1 MAEME
6 ELLLQ
11 AEGILYLLELEKLKV
26 LADKLKVPKKDV
38 VGKSRLKLVKLLS
51 AVYEE
56 NFEKSTQQE
65 FEALLN
71 ELKKFGELSPPP
83 LEGDE
88 VEETSTVPGCAEGA
102 EGDNTRIKTTHTTQP
117 DNLTMQTSMFR
128 REFKIIGQIGEVG
141 QREKLSYV
149 SLIRQ
154 VEVGLDRGY
163 SEGEVVNAIINSI
176 SPGLQI
182 RSYLEGSGQISLARL
197 RKILRSHYKEG
208 SATDLYQ
215 ELLTMSQEPKEDPVN
230 FLIRAMDCR
239 QKIIFACREESENDL
254 KYSPVLVTGLF
265 RQSVET
271 GLLSDA
277 IRGRIRPYL
286 QNSNVDDEELINQM
300 QLAVLAE
307 SERKKKFGLQ
317 NKASKVNEISIV
329 EKNPQKQAKISEN
342 NDKILAA
349 VEQIKCGVAALKT
362 ELAEMKTANY
372 GKEQQKSSLSKPT
385 CESCRK
391 TGKTDCDH
399 CSYCGSPD
407 HNFRGCRNRKSG
419 NGGRLPRRGGR

>member
-1 MAEME
+1 ME

-11 AEGILYLLELEKLKV
+11 AEGILYLLESEKLKV

-51 AVYEE
+51 AFYEE

-83 LEGDE
+83 LEGVE
-88 VEETSTVPGCAEGA
+88 VEETSTAPGCAEGA

-154 VEVGLDRGY
+154 VEVGLD
-163 SEGEVVNAIINSI
+163 I

-182 RSYLEGSGQISLARL
+182 RSYLEGSGQISLAGL
-197 RKILRSHYKEG
+197 RKVLRSHYKEL

-239 QKIIFACREESENDL
+239 QKIYFCM
-254 KYSPVLVTGLF
+254 
-265 RQSVET
+265 Q
-271 GLLSDA
+271 
-277 IRGRIRPYL
+277 GR
-286 QNSNVDDEELINQM
+286 V
-300 QLAVLAE
+300 
-307 SERKKKFGLQ
+307 
-317 NKASKVNEISIV
+317 
-329 EKNPQKQAKISEN
+329 
-342 NDKILAA
+342 
-349 VEQIKCGVAALKT
+349 
-362 ELAEMKTANY
+362 
-372 GKEQQKSSLSKPT
+372 
-385 CESCRK
+385 
-391 TGKTDCDH
+391 
-399 CSYCGSPD
+399 
-407 HNFRGCRNRKSG
+407 
-419 NGGRLPRRGGR
+419 

>member
-1 MAEME
+1 ME

-38 VGKSRLKLVKLLS
+38 VGKSRLKLIKLLS

-71 ELKKFGELSPPP
+71 ELKKFGELSPPT

-102 EGDNTRIKTTHTTQP
+102 VGDNTRLKTTQTTQP

-230 FLIRAMDCR
+230 FLIRALDCR

-254 KYSPVLVTGLF
+254 K
-265 RQSVET
+265 
-271 GLLSDA
+271 
-277 IRGRIRPYL
+277 
-286 QNSNVDDEELINQM
+286 
-300 QLAVLAE
+300 
-307 SERKKKFGLQ
+307 
-317 NKASKVNEISIV
+317 
-329 EKNPQKQAKISEN
+329 
-342 NDKILAA
+342 
-349 VEQIKCGVAALKT
+349 
-362 ELAEMKTANY
+362 
-372 GKEQQKSSLSKPT
+372 
-385 CESCRK
+385 
-391 TGKTDCDH
+391 
-399 CSYCGSPD
+399 
-407 HNFRGCRNRKSG
+407 
-419 NGGRLPRRGGR
+419 

>member
-1 MAEME
+1 MQWTA
-6 ELLLQ
+6 
-11 AEGILYLLELEKLKV
+11 G
-26 LADKLKVPKKDV
+26 
-38 VGKSRLKLVKLLS
+38 R
-51 AVYEE
+51 
-56 NFEKSTQQE
+56 
-65 FEALLN
+65 
-71 ELKKFGELSPPP
+71 KF
-83 LEGDE
+83 
-88 VEETSTVPGCAEGA
+88 
-102 EGDNTRIKTTHTTQP
+102 
-117 DNLTMQTSMFR
+117 
-128 REFKIIGQIGEVG
+128 
-141 QREKLSYV
+141 
-149 SLIRQ
+149 
-154 VEVGLDRGY
+154 
-163 SEGEVVNAIINSI
+163 
-176 SPGLQI
+176 
-182 RSYLEGSGQISLARL
+182 
-197 RKILRSHYKEG
+197 
-208 SATDLYQ
+208 
-215 ELLTMSQEPKEDPVN
+215 
-230 FLIRAMDCR
+230 
-239 QKIIFACREESENDL
+239 IFACREESENDL

-349 VEQIKCGVAALKT
+349 VEQIKCEVAALKT
-362 ELAEMKTANY
+362 ELAEMKTGNY
-372 GKEQQKSSLSKPT
+372 AKEQQKSSLSRPT

-391 TGKTDCDH
+391 TGKTDCDL

-407 HNFRGCRNRKSG
+407 HYSRGCRNRKSG

>member
-11 AEGILYLLELEKLKV
+11 AEGLLYSLELEKLKE
-26 LADKLKVPKKDV
+26 LADKLKVPRKDV
-38 VGKSRLKLVKLLS
+38 AGKSRLKLVKLLS
-51 AVYEE
+51 AWYEE
-56 NFEKSTQQE
+56 TSDKSSEEE
-65 FEALLN
+65 FEALFHDLT
-71 ELKKFGELSPPP
+71 KFAQLSPPP
-83 LEGDE
+83 LEGDKE
-88 VEETSTVPGCAEGA
+88 EAETSTTPGGTEGA
-102 EGDNTRIKTTHTTQP
+102 KGDSSKTTPTQP
-117 DNLTMQTSMFR
+117 DNLPMQTSMFR
-128 REFKIIGQIGEVG
+128 REFKIMGQIGEVG

-154 VEVGLDRGY
+154 IEVGLDRGY

-254 KYSPVLVTGLF
+254 RYSPNLVTGLF
-265 RQSVET
+265 RRSVET

-286 QNSNVDDEELINQM
+286 QNSSVDDEELINQM

-317 NKASKVNEISIV
+317 NKASKVNEISV
-329 EKNPQKQAKISEN
+329 AEKNHQKQAKNSEN
-342 NDKILAA
+342 SDKILAA
-349 VEQIKCGVAALKT
+349 VEQIKCEVAALKT
-362 ELAEMKTANY
+362 ELAEVKTTNCE
-372 GKEQQKSSLSKPT
+372 KDQQKNSFSRPT

-391 TGKTDCDH
+391 SGKTDCDH
-399 CSYCGSPD
+399 CSYCGSSD
-407 HNFRGCRNRKSG
+407 HYFRGCKNRKSG

>member
-1 MAEME
+1 ME

-11 AEGILYLLELEKLKV
+11 AEGILYLLEFEKLKE

-38 VGKSRLKLVKLLS
+38 AGKSRLKLVKLLS
-51 AVYEE
+51 AVYED
-56 NFEKSTQQE
+56 NCEKSTQEE
-65 FEALLN
+65 FEALLT
-71 ELKKFGELSPPP
+71 ELKKFAEFSPPP

-88 VEETSTVPGCAEGA
+88 EEESSTALGGAEGA
-102 EGDNTRIKTTHTTQP
+102 KGDHTRIKTTHSTQP
-117 DNLTMQTSMFR
+117 DSLTMQTSMFR
-128 REFKIIGQIGEVG
+128 REFKIMGQIGEVG

-239 QKIIFACREESENDL
+239 QKIIFACREEAENDL
-254 KYSPVLVTGLF
+254 RYSPNLVTGLF
-265 RQSVET
+265 RRSVET

-317 NKASKVNEISIV
+317 NKASKVNEISV
-329 EKNPQKQAKISEN
+329 AEKNPQKQAKNSEN

-349 VEQIKCGVAALKT
+349 VEQIRCEVAALKT
-362 ELAEMKTANY
+362 ELAEVKTTNY
-372 GKEQQKSSLSKPT
+372 EKDQPKSSFSRPT

-391 TGKTDCDH
+391 SGETNCDH
-399 CSYCGSPD
+399 CSYCGSSD
-407 HNFRGCRNRKSG
+407 HYFRGCKNRKSG

>member
-38 VGKSRLKLVKLLS
+38 V
-51 AVYEE
+51 VYEE

-102 EGDNTRIKTTHTTQP
+102 EGDKTRIKTTHTTQP

-128 REFKIIGQIGEVG
+128 REFKIIGQIEEVG

-154 VEVGLDRGY
+154 VEVG
-163 SEGEVVNAIINSI
+163 
-176 SPGLQI
+176 
-182 RSYLEGSGQISLARL
+182 
-197 RKILRSHYKEG
+197 
-208 SATDLYQ
+208 
-215 ELLTMSQEPKEDPVN
+215 
-230 FLIRAMDCR
+230 
-239 QKIIFACREESENDL
+239 EESENDL

-419 NGGRLPRRGGR
+419 NGGRLPRRGGPETIERPIIGYNVIEEIICGNIEDSVGKEAVLSSIQRSFTNMSDHKASALIHLVYNSQTQNEFCDVKTTKKDFVIQKNTTIDVSCRANTSYLERHTPMIF